1 MSPTSSSRVQ
11 QQVCLRGAQCLFLK
25 LERQRENVE
34 GGERWRNEGAG
45 EMSEGVMAKRQL
57 KRGTKN
63 EIREGKN
70 TNHGHVK

>member
-1 MSPTSSSRVQ
+1 M
-11 QQVCLRGAQCLFLK
+11 
-25 LERQRENVE
+25 E

-45 EMSEGVMAKRQL
+45 EMSEGMMAKRQL

-63 EIREGKN
+63 ETREGKN